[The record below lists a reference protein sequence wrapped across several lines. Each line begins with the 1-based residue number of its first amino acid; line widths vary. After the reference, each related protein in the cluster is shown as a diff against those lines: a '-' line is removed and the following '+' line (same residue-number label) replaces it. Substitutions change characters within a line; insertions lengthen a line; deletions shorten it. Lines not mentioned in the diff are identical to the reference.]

1 LFIVHHS
8 AFIIQEMVDMREK
21 INYYWEAFKEP
32 LNLWPLIG
40 VVIAAGT
47 YATQGFGGELIGG
60 IILAG
65 GLALEAMY
73 MITIPSS
80 GFYKRVVE
88 RRERKKLAEQQR
100 KAREE
105 VIKTFDPRERE
116 AVEYLR
122 WLKNQIYSNYKRF
135 TRSKAIPA
143 DIRTLEAMWERFVDF
158 LDIYRRCKTHLR
170 TFNRQAIENQIAQAE
185 RNLSVADEKTRKV
198 IESNLQILRG
208 RLAEYDGM
216 QRAVKLLEAQ
226 LQSIENFFGL
236 VNDKVVTMSSIDSI
250 SSLDFDS
257 VLSNIEVTRSLLEET
272 APIMSALEALQREE
286 APPLRPEMRI
296 EQR

>member
-1 LFIVHHS
+1 
-8 AFIIQEMVDMREK
+8 MRDK

-32 LNLWPLIG
+32 LNLWPLVG
-40 VVIAAGT
+40 AVIAAGIT
-47 YATQGFGGELIGG
+47 SAQGFVGELTGMLMLGG
-60 IILAG
+60 ALAVEG
-65 GLALEAMY
+65 MY
-73 MITIPSS
+73 LITVPTSS
-80 GFYKRVVE
+80 FYQRVVE
-88 RRERKKLAEQQR
+88 RRQLKKQAEQQR

-135 TRSKAIPA
+135 TRSRDIPG

-158 LDIYRRCKTHLR
+158 LDIYRRCKIHLR

-185 RNLSVADEKTRKV
+185 RNLQTADDKARKV

-208 RLAEYDGM
+208 RLAEYEGI

-250 SSLDFDS
+250 SSLDFDAVVS
-257 VLSNIEVTRSLLEET
+257 SIEVTRSLLEET
-272 APIMSALEALQREE
+272 APIMSALESLQREE
-286 APPLRPEMRI
+286 APTLPPPMRI